1 MSSLLS
7 LSPTRMNEPLPTV
20 LPISVVIATLGGVAL
35 EQTIAGLLAG
45 SSRPAEIL
53 VCIPEFVRPQAQV
66 AEGGIVRIIRTPFG
80 GQVAQRAAG
89 LVLAREDHVL
99 QLDDDMVVPN
109 AGLENLWQLSLAA
122 GAGTAVAPAL
132 IDSATGH
139 YLASYG
145 HGCRALARSL
155 AAWMIGGAR
164 WGSARMG
171 TIGSAGIPYGVDP
184 RLAAGATLL
193 ETQWLPGGAVLCR
206 REDLVTE
213 AYFPFQGKAYSE
225 DVIHSI
231 LWKRRGVRL
240 YVAPDVAFGT
250 AIGPAKPASLA
261 QLAAER
267 RARAYAIRLMGGSTV
282 RGWLWFG
289 LSLIRWAVNRSFPR

>member
-7 LSPTRMNEPLPTV
+7 LFPKRMNEPIPAV
-20 LPISVVIATLGGVAL
+20 LPISVVIATLGGAAL
-35 EQTIAGLLAG
+35 EQTLAGLLAG

-53 VCIPEFVRPQAQV
+53 VCIPEFVRPQARL
-66 AEGGIVRIIRTPFG
+66 ADDGIVRIIRTAFR

-109 AGLENLWQLSLAA
+109 DGLENLWRLSLAA

-132 IDSATGH
+132 TDSATGQ

-145 HGCRALARSL
+145 RDWCALARSL
-155 AAWMIGGAR
+155 AAWIMGGAR
-164 WGSARMG
+164 WGVGRMG
-171 TIGSAGIPYGVDP
+171 TIGSAAIPYGVDP
-184 RLAAGATLL
+184 RHAAGAALL
-193 ETQWLPGGAVLCR
+193 ETQWLAGGAVICR

-213 AYFPFQGKAYSE
+213 SYFPFQGKAYSE

-240 YVAPDVAFGT
+240 YVAPGVTFGT
-250 AIGPAKPASLA
+250 AIEPAGPASFA

-267 RARAYAIRLMGGSTV
+267 RARAHAIRLMGGSTV
-282 RGWLWFG
+282 RGWLWFAC
-289 LSLIRWAVNRSFPR
+289 SLARWVVSQLTPR